1 MILYSLIAFTIIL
14 NIGVSRH
21 VYLSSLR
28 LGYEKVAE
36 IGLIW
41 VLPIMGAL
49 VSLCIT
55 YQSPARVR
63 EYENI
68 NRFFCMKEH

>member
-1 MILYSLIAFTIIL
+1 MTLLSLAMFIFAL
-14 NIGVSRH
+14 NMVVSIH
-21 VYLSSLR
+21 VIRDHHR

-41 VLPIMGAL
+41 VLPIMGPL

-55 YQSPARVR
+55 FQGPEQIR
-63 EYENI
+63 EYEDI
-68 NRFFCMKEH
+68 QKFFNTSR

>member
-1 MILYSLIAFTIIL
+1 MILYSLLILTVVL
-14 NIGVSRH
+14 NIAVSRH
-21 VYLSSLR
+21 VFRDQYR
-28 LGYEKVAE
+28 LGYEKTAE

-55 YQSPARVR
+55 FQGPAKVR
-63 EYENI
+63 EYEDI
-68 NRFFCMKEH
+68 RKFFSTSN

>member
-1 MILYSLIAFTIIL
+1 MILYTLLILAVLL
-14 NIGVSRH
+14 NIAVSRH
-21 VYLSSLR
+21 VFHDHYR

-49 VSLCIT
+49 ISLCIT
-55 YQSPARVR
+55 FQGPASVR
-63 EYENI
+63 EYEDI
-68 NRFFCMKEH
+68 RKFFRTSN